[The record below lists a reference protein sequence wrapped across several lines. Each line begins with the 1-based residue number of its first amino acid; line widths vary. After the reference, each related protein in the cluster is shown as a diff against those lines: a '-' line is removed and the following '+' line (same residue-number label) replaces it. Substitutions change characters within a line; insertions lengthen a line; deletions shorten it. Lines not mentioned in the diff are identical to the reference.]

1 MGGPAIV
8 MSKEL
13 IQTLSQ
19 SQSTEGREQALDFE
33 SWYSEGKKKRYIF
46 IRFMIKDSSFKVTMA
61 GDDTLYTIPAIIHH
75 KNHQPIRVWD
85 LYVGAEIDVLG
96 RITTLRHCSEN
107 TSEWNSY
114 WAEVLLDTRRR
125 LQMEVLKY
133 DSRKMERWLPS
144 PPTVKL
150 KGAWNLRLLMQQV
163 IALQGR
169 LAEHRPLL
177 AERLT
182 VPPEM
187 FEIENLSGREDIDD
201 E

>member
-1 MGGPAIV
+1 MGLVVDDA
-8 MSKEL
+8 
-13 IQTLSQ
+13 
-19 SQSTEGREQALDFE
+19 RESVQHV
-33 SWYSEGKKKRYIF
+33 
-46 IRFMIKDSSFKVTMA
+46 VTS
-61 GDDTLYTIPAIIHH
+61 H
-75 KNHQPIRVWD
+75 KSHQPIRVWD
-85 LYVGAEIDVLG
+85 LYVGAELDILG
-96 RITTLRHCSEN
+96 RITTLRHCSEA
-107 TSEWNSY
+107 TAEWNCY
-114 WAEVLLDTRRR
+114 WAVVLLDIRRR

-133 DSRKMERWLPS
+133 DSRRMEKWLPS